1 MTFLNQASVVDLKA
15 GGGGG
20 GGSAAGAQG
29 GMIFHK
35 RIADRVELFCIHVD
49 FGFGMGDKEL
59 GLMKVFLTFAGSA
72 KL

>member
-1 MTFLNQASVVDLKA
+1 MT
-15 GGGGG
+15 
-20 GGSAAGAQG
+20 AAGAQG

-35 RIADRVELFCIHVD
+35 RIADTSDRVELFCIHVD
-49 FGFGMGDKEL
+49 FDFGMGDKEL